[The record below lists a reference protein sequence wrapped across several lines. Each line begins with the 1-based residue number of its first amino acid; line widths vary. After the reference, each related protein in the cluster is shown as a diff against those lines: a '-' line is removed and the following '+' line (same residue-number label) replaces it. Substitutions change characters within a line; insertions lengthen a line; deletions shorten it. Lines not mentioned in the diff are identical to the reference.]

1 LREEN
6 EMPSPRIRPEEDD
19 EDSLDTLRGE
29 LSIVAGTADDLDTE
43 LIRQAQLYGH
53 VGTLYAFAVATR
65 DKKKHDLEVLEAKL
79 DRDVRD
85 QLESDG
91 ERVTENKVEAAIK
104 LEPSH
109 QRAYGEYL
117 DARHYADE
125 WEALKDAYRQ
135 RSYMLREI
143 VNLRVTDYFGEAVG
157 SSERKEAR
165 DRSFRRRYPAHDDR
179 C

>member
-1 LREEN
+1 MQGRV
-6 EMPSPRIRPEEDD
+6 RPEEDD
-19 EDSLDTLRGE
+19 EDEDSLTSLRNE
-29 LSIVAGTADDLDTE
+29 LAIAAGSAEDLDTE

-65 DKKKHDLEVLEAKL
+65 DKKKHDLEVLEAQL

-85 QLESDG
+85 QLATDNEK
-91 ERVTENKVEAAIK
+91 VTENKVEAGIK

-109 QRAYGEYL
+109 QRAYRDYL
-117 DARHYADE
+117 DACRLTAE
-125 WEALKDAYRQ
+125 WEALKDAYKQ

-157 SSERKEAR
+157 SSERRDAR
-165 DRSFRRRYPAHDDR
+165 GRSFRRRYPAHDDR